1 MLSAP
6 SGAIGDFAKANLQDY
21 PRTYRTIQDWP
32 IENGL
37 VKRTILA
44 AGSTFSGDSERF
56 HRGPVWRLSAA
67 GPHLHAK
74 GRGNVL
80 TKEPL

>member
-32 IENGL
+32 IENRL

-44 AGSTFSGDSERF
+44 AGSTFSGHRSAFTDGRF
-56 HRGPVWRLSAA
+56 SAYPLPGRTFLLKA
-67 GPHLHAK
+67 GA
-74 GRGNVL
+74 
-80 TKEPL
+80 TF